1 MTGVGIT
8 FLGRTARA
16 LGLVLLAT
24 LGTIA
29 FTRLAPGYFTD
40 TRELDAQYSS
50 VAREQLAAQ
59 HQHEASLV
67 ATIAAQLGHW
77 AHGDLGKSRHF
88 DVPVSMLLRERT
100 FATAKIL
107 ATGIFAGW
115 LLALMLALPLSAR
128 RGLRGETLI
137 AFPVALLLS
146 VPVGALATTC
156 LLLNTGGPIVVLTLL
171 ITTRD
176 FKFIY
181 RLIRHVARAPQ
192 VLFARAQGLS
202 SMQIVRAQ
210 IVPSLGPEL
219 LALAVTSF
227 TVALSIAV
235 PVEVIFDVPG
245 LGQLAWNAAMN
256 RDLPVLL
263 AVTVI
268 MATVV
273 AVAMLF
279 AQPSP
284 TQEAACA

>member
-100 FATAKIL
+100 
-107 ATGIFAGW
+107 
-115 LLALMLALPLSAR
+115 
-128 RGLRGETLI
+128 
-137 AFPVALLLS
+137 FPVALLLS